1 MKRAGVF
8 YFRLIDSGQWPRILC
23 RFLQVS
29 IVFNVKTIE
38 GARLSLLYCLY
49 CLYCWTNSVS
59 TSSA

>member
-8 YFRLIDSGQWPRILC
+8 YFRLIGSGQWPRILC

-38 GARLSLLYCLY
+38 GVRRYAIFVVLFILFILLD
-49 CLYCWTNSVS
+49 
-59 TSSA
+59 